1 MSKNK
6 LCLEGNINKNPT
18 FSSANQNNEENSKNN
33 TILMFER
40 LLNNKKKFKLDNHF
54 DKRNSSK
61 FLKEKEKYMCPIELE
76 DGDFS
81 NETLEKNK
89 SRKELLIPN
98 GAPNRYTFGQK

>member
-1 MSKNK
+1 
-6 LCLEGNINKNPT
+6 
-18 FSSANQNNEENSKNN
+18 
-33 TILMFER
+33 
-40 LLNNKKKFKLDNHF
+40 
-54 DKRNSSK
+54 
-61 FLKEKEKYMCPIELE
+61 MCPIELE